1 MLLDHSTYPSSR
13 VYFASS
19 NSYHKDFMI
28 GGLLIELLRVVAQSV
43 LASVRVYCHPR
54 AMPLTLR
61 RLPRCC
67 KGQGRGEIRCI
78 RASAFFLLHGSHTM
92 LY

>member
-43 LASVRVYCHPR
+43 LASVRVLLSPACH
-54 AMPLTLR
+54 AIDFAKIAPLL
-61 RLPRCC
+61 
-67 KGQGRGEIRCI
+67 
-78 RASAFFLLHGSHTM
+78 
-92 LY
+92 